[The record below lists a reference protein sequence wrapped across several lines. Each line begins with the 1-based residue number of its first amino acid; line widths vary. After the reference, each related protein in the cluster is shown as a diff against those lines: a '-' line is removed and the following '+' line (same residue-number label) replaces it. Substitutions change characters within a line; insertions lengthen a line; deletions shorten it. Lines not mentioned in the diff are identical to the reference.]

1 MNHNLFKPQNI
12 EDAKNCVVGDCN
24 GFSMEERYR
33 VETPLFAKAILENIK
48 FIAGGVPENRTEEIK
63 RVKPE
68 TEKEEKV
75 DPSLDELI
83 SYLKNGDGYLATVT
97 VLSNGK
103 LSHHMITKTFPDLDI
118 LKSLA
123 AVEKMAV
130 ERLKAL

>member
-1 MNHNLFKPQNI
+1 MDETKENL
-12 EDAKNCVVGDCN
+12 VV
-24 GFSMEERYR
+24 EEAQ
-33 VETPLFAKAILENIK
+33 VVA
-48 FIAGGVPENRTEEIK
+48 AGLPENRTEEIK
-63 RVKPE
+63 RVKPD
-68 TEKEEKV
+68 TEKEEKF

-83 SYLKNGDGYLATVT
+83 SYLKNGDRYLATVT

-123 AVEKMAV
+123 AVEKMVV